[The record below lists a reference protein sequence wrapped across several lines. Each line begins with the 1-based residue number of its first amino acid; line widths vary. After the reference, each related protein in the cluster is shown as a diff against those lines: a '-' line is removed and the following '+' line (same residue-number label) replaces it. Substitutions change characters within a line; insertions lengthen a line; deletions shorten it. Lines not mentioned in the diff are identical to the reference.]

1 MSFHGLIAHL
11 FLELSNILWS
21 ENASLLIHLPTEK
34 YFCCLQIWKII
45 NKVAINNDVQ
55 AFCVDISFQI
65 LWVNTKKYDGWVI
78 WKEYVYK
85 TNKQTLNCLPKWP
98 CYFTFSPTINEN
110 SYCCNILLSVFQ
122 ISVILISVQWYF
134 MLF

>member
-11 FLELSNILWS
+11 FLELSNIPWS

-85 TNKQTLNCLPKWP
+85 TNKQNTELPSK
-98 CYFTFSPTINEN
+98 
-110 SYCCNILLSVFQ
+110 VA
-122 ISVILISVQWYF
+122 
-134 MLF
+134 MLFHILTNHKWEFLLL